1 MADSALW
8 SSARSVGMM
17 LTMAMSG
24 DPMSE
29 SEKAEDC
36 LSDDQAAARLAA
48 HLLREHPDQPPRMT
62 SRLMDHL
69 ADEMDDLR
77 ALREGKG

>member
-1 MADSALW
+1 
-8 SSARSVGMM
+8 MM

-24 DPMSE
+24 DRMSE
-29 SEKAEDC
+29 ADKADDC

-48 HLLREHPDQPPRMT
+48 HLLREHPDQPPRMR

-77 ALREGKG
+77 ASREGNG